1 MSSSESEA
9 KRPEGVSLGGVA
21 SEEILQEVDR
31 INASECFRN
40 SQRLQ
45 RFITF
50 TVRSAV
56 HGSLD
61 QLKEYVLG
69 REVFDRDSDYDPR
82 LDSIVR
88 VEAQRLRRKLRE
100 YYETEGTTD
109 PVQITFQAG
118 SYVPGFAYRE
128 SLPPARSSRTRE
140 QLDPR
145 TVAVLPFL
153 NLSPEP
159 DQGYFCDG
167 ITEDVIYTLSRSPE
181 LNVIGRASTF
191 AFKSTNRDLKEI
203 GVRLHA
209 GTLLEG
215 SVRKSGNQLR
225 ISAAMLDSES
235 GHVHWADSF
244 DVTLGDVFAI
254 QEEISRAIASA
265 LRVRVPAGAR
275 KRLARGAPDIE
286 AYLLYLKGRQTW
298 NEMNVSAYRASI
310 GHFERAISLYP
321 EYASPY
327 AGLADAYCY
336 LALWSG
342 MRPRDALPKA
352 QDAALKAIQ
361 LDEDLAHAY
370 TAAAAARLFYEWDFS
385 GALAMAK
392 NSTVREPCY
401 GFGWHV
407 YGSCLLAGGK
417 SEEALVCFQ
426 RAVELDPLSLRANRS
441 LGWVLYLQ
449 RRYEDSERYLMAAV
463 TLAPDSAETRCLLAH
478 LFVQQGC
485 IPDALDQARQCQ
497 DTHPNPVTLGAL
509 GVCLARSGRSDQATQ
524 LTDQLLEMSKAEYV
538 DPYTI
543 AQMYLALAD
552 VSKALEFTERML
564 EERTP
569 HAVFLDID
577 PAFDLIRTN
586 PGFGDLVSQIKG
598 SNERS

>member
-1 MSSSESEA
+1 MSSSESGA
-9 KRPEGVSLGGVA
+9 KRPEGASLGGVTP
-21 SEEILQEVDR
+21 EEILQEVDR

-50 TVRSAV
+50 AVQSAV

-100 YYETEGTTD
+100 YYETEGATD
-109 PVQITFQAG
+109 PVQITFQPG

-128 SLPPARSSRTRE
+128 SVPPARSTGTRE
-140 QLDPR
+140 QLNPR

-159 DQGYFCDG
+159 DQEYFCDG
-167 ITEDVIYTLSRSPE
+167 ITEDVIYMLSRSPE

-191 AFKSTNRDLKEI
+191 AFKSTNCDLKEI

-225 ISAAMLDSES
+225 ISAAILDSES

-265 LRVRVPAGAR
+265 LRVRVTAGGR

-298 NEMNVSAYRASI
+298 NEMNVSAYRTSI

-370 TAAAAARLFYEWDFS
+370 TAAAAASLFYEWDFN

-407 YGSCLLAGGK
+407 YGSCLLGGGK
-417 SEEALVCFQ
+417 GEEALDCFQ
-426 RAVELDPLSLRANRS
+426 RAVELDPLSVRANRS

-449 RRYEDSERYLMAAV
+449 RRYEDAEKYLMAAA
-463 TLAPDSAETRCLLAH
+463 TLAPDSLETRCLLAY

-485 IPDALDQARQCQ
+485 TPDALDQARQCQ
-497 DTHPNPVTLGAL
+497 DTHSNPVTLGTL
-509 GVCLARSGRSDQATQ
+509 GACLACSGRSDEATHVVS
-524 LTDQLLEMSKAEYV
+524 QLLEMSTAEYV
-538 DPYTI
+538 DPYI
-543 AQMYLALAD
+543 IVLIYLALAD
-552 VSKALEFTERML
+552 VGKALEFTERML

-586 PGFGDLVSQIKG
+586 PSFGDLVSQIKARTNG
-598 SNERS
+598 P